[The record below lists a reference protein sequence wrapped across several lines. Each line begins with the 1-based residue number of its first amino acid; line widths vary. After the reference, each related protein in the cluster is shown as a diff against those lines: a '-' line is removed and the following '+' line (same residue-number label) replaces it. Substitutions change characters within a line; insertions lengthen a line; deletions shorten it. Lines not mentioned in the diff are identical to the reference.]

1 VEKEED
7 VGLRTIGGNMKPTH
21 VLRWDPEARTF
32 TVKFASEF
40 WDWNENDTDLV
51 EFEGAHVTLGEAR
64 VRTLV
69 RQFQAVMYNRTIKE
83 QE

>member
-7 VGLRTIGGNMKPTH
+7 VGIRSFGAALEPTH

-32 TVKFASEF
+32 TVKFAPSF
-40 WDWNENDTDLV
+40 WEWNENDTALV
-51 EFEGAHVTLGEAR
+51 EFEGAYVTLGEAR

-69 RQFQAVMYNRTIKE
+69 RQFQSVMYNRTIKE
-83 QE
+83 QA